1 MKWRKVGVLMGGISS
16 ERDVSMLTGE
26 AVADVLAQAGH
37 DVTRITVGRDVDRVL
52 RSSDIDVAF
61 IALHGK
67 YGEDGCIQGLLELLG
82 IPYTGSSVLAS
93 ALAMD
98 KVKSKEI
105 FRLHNIPTPP
115 YYVVDPENVAWL
127 DDLHGSFGFPVVV
140 KPRSEGSGVGVT
152 VVRRMEHLLGAVE
165 TALVWDDQ
173 VLVERWV
180 DGREVVVGLLDGR
193 VLGAI
198 EVHNAPGGCFTET
211 ALTDDTSFH
220 FPARLSPTRY
230 RCVLTLAE
238 RANRVLGCVGASRV
252 DLLVTEGENEYVLE
266 VDSLPVMTESA
277 VISRVAA
284 GAGFD
289 FTRLVESVLD
299 SARLH
304 SSAAMRADI
313 VFGHDTEGEVEQ
325 VAACQA
331 APLLKVAR
339 SR

>member
-16 ERDVSMLTGE
+16 ERDVSLLTGE
-26 AVADVLAQAGH
+26 AVADALEGLGYDVL
-37 DVTRITVGRDVDRVL
+37 RIAVGRDVDDIL
-52 RSSDIDVAF
+52 RSTHIDVAF
-61 IALHGK
+61 LALHGT
-67 YGEDGCIQGLLELLG
+67 YGEDGCIQGLLEFLG
-82 IPYTGSSVLAS
+82 IPYTGSGVLAS

-98 KVKSKEI
+98 KIKAKEI

-127 DDLHGSFGFPVVV
+127 EELHGSFGFPVVV

-152 VVRRMEHLLGAVE
+152 IVRRLEGLLGAVE
-165 TALVWDDQ
+165 TALVWDDH
-173 VLVERWV
+173 VLVERYV
-180 DGREVVVGLLDGR
+180 SGREVVVGLLDGR

-198 EVHNAPGGCFTET
+198 EVENSREGCFTET
-211 ALTDDTSFH
+211 AMTDDTAFH

-238 RANRVLGCVGASRV
+238 RANRVLGCDGASRV

-266 VDSLPVMTESA
+266 VDSLPVMTSSA
-277 VISRVAA
+277 LLPRIAA
-284 GAGFD
+284 GAGYD
-289 FTRLVESVLD
+289 FPRLVQSVLD
-299 SARLH
+299 TARLH

-313 VFGHDTEGEVEQ
+313 VFGSAREEEPATVQ
-325 VAACQA
+325 TL
-331 APLLKVAR
+331 PLLKLAR

>member
-1 MKWRKVGVLMGGISS
+1 MKRRKVGVLMGGISS
-16 ERDVSMLTGE
+16 ERDISMMTGE
-26 AVADVLAQAGH
+26 AVAEALEGLGH
-37 DVTRITVGRDVDRVL
+37 QVARVAVERDVDQVL
-52 RSSDIDVAF
+52 RRMDIDVAF
-61 IALHGK
+61 LALHGK
-67 YGEDGCIQGLLELLG
+67 YGEDGCIQGLLEFLG
-82 IPYTGSSVLAS
+82 IPYTGSGVLAS

-98 KVKSKEI
+98 KIKSKEM

-127 DDLHGSFGFPVVV
+127 EDLHGSFGFPVVV
-140 KPRSEGSGVGVT
+140 KPRSEGSGVGIS
-152 VVRRMEHLLGAVE
+152 VVRKLEDLLEAVE

-173 VLVERWV
+173 VLVERHV
-180 DGREVVVGLLDGR
+180 RGREVVVGLLDGR

-198 EVHNAPGGCFTET
+198 EVEAPHVGCFTET
-211 ALTDDTSFH
+211 ALTDDTAFH

-266 VDSLPVMTESA
+266 VDSLPVMTPSA
-277 VISRVAA
+277 VLPRIAA
-284 GAGFD
+284 GAGYD
-289 FTRLVESVLD
+289 FPRLVQSVVE

-313 VFGHDTEGEVEQ
+313 VFGEHHDEEAPAFQHT
-325 VAACQA
+325 
-331 APLLKVAR
+331 PLLKVAR

>member
-1 MKWRKVGVLMGGISS
+1 MLGQRRRWWLPAVCTLVL
-16 ERDVSMLTGE
+16 
-26 AVADVLAQAGH
+26 VLAGPRTAAARIKLSTLPVRERVEIQLENPGATLVEEERI
-37 DVTRITVGRDVDRVL
+37 VTLLQGSNHVDFAW
-52 RSSDIDVAF
+52 SNTAIDKGT
-61 IALHGK
+61 IL
-67 YGEDGCIQGLLELLG
+67 
-82 IPYTGSSVLAS
+82 
-93 ALAMD
+93 
-98 KVKSKEI
+98 
-105 FRLHNIPTPP
+105 FR
-115 YYVVDPENVAWL
+115 VVDMPLRPAAEGDPASLVRPDGQVERVRVVNVSYPPGEN
-127 DDLHGSFGFPVVV
+127 
-140 KPRSEGSGVGVT
+140 
-152 VVRRMEHLLGAVE
+152 
-165 TALVWDDQ
+165 ALVWDDQ

-198 EVHNAPGGCFTET
+198 EVVNSPGGCFTET
-211 ALTDDTSFH
+211 ALTDDTAFH

-266 VDSLPVMTESA
+266 VDSLPVMTASA
-277 VISRVAA
+277 LLPRIAA

-289 FTRLVESVLD
+289 FPRLVERVLE
-299 SARLH
+299 SSRLH

-313 VFGHDTEGEVEQ
+313 VFGHESTEELEE
-325 VAACQA
+325 VAAYQ